1 MIALSEK
8 QQFLEDEV
16 VDKEVEKKKFMKI
29 QLSKLKRLLKRL
41 MNEWKPAPSPFHA
54 TMHLAQRTMAKFDPI
69 IFDRAAFTLHYQ
81 QEKRLLLS
89 CVCLAYDINNR
100 QSRDDE
106 SLICFFFKLAW
117 LSRKLFSRRKF
128 HFHQMM

>member
-54 TMHLAQRTMAKFDPI
+54 TMHLADEQWPNLTQSFLIERRSRYI
-69 IFDRAAFTLHYQ
+69 INRKKGYY
-81 QEKRLLLS
+81 
-89 CVCLAYDINNR
+89 CLASVLR
-100 QSRDDE
+100 MTSTTGSRE
-106 SLICFFFKLAW
+106 TTSL
-117 LSRKLFSRRKF
+117 
-128 HFHQMM
+128 